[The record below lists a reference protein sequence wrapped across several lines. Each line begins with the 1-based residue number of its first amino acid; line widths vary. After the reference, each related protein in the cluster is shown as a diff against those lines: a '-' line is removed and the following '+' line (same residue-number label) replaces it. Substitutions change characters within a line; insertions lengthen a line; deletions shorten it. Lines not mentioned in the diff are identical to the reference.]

1 MLIWDPVRVWRFF
14 FLRHL
19 LSSFLP
25 CKDLQSVM
33 DNCQSIQ
40 PSCHQSEK
48 AIHSNF
54 NLSPR
59 VNDGALWSSPYFR
72 VCGSN
77 PMVWPFKWNLFSS
90 TFTWCYIYLVCSS
103 NFWVCG
109 WNPMV
114 LPFQWNLFSSIFTWS
129 YLFSIYCDTVLLT
142 F

>member
-19 LSSFLP
+19 CSSFLP

-54 NLSPR
+54 NLLPR
-59 VNDGALWSSPYFR
+59 VNDRVLWSSSYFR
-72 VCGSN
+72 VCGSNPMVWPSNETSLAVFSHGTIYLVCSSNFWDCGWN

-90 TFTWCYIYLVCSS
+90 
-103 NFWVCG
+103 
-109 WNPMV
+109 
-114 LPFQWNLFSSIFTWS
+114 IFTWY
-129 YLFSIYCDTVLLT
+129 YLFGV
-142 F
+142 